1 MSERVKNLAAIGV
14 ILASLTVLVAV
25 LASSPPSDADRV
37 HHLATVLK
45 CPICANESIASSPA
59 DLARELLVVIEERV
73 AEGWT
78 DEEIMNFFVATYGD
92 DVLLDPPAGGRTAL
106 LWVLPLIAAAVG
118 VVIVISRRRAGA
130 ALPLDD
136 ADRRRVEA
144 ALHDRETR

>member
-1 MSERVKNLAAIGV
+1 MSERARNLTAIGV
-14 ILASLTVLVAV
+14 IVGSLAVLVAV
-25 LASSPPSDADRV
+25 LIASPPSNADRV
-37 HHLATVLK
+37 HHLATRLK

-73 AEGWT
+73 DEGWT
-78 DEEIMNFFVATYGD
+78 DDEIVDFFVATYGD

-106 LWVLPLIAAAVG
+106 LWVLPLVAAAVG
-118 VVIVISRRRAGA
+118 VAVVISRRRAGA

-136 ADRRRVEA
+136 ADRRRVQA

>member
-1 MSERVKNLAAIGV
+1 MSERAKNLTAIGIIV
-14 ILASLTVLVAV
+14 ASLAVLVAV
-25 LASSPPSDADRV
+25 LIASPPSDADRV
-37 HHLATVLK
+37 HHLATRLK

-78 DEEIMNFFVATYGD
+78 DDEIVDFFVATYGD

-106 LWVLPLIAAAVG
+106 LWVLPLLAAAAG
-118 VVIVISRRRAGA
+118 VSVVISRRRAGVA
-130 ALPLDD
+130 PPLDE
-136 ADRRRVEA
+136 ADRRRVQA